1 MTVAQII
8 FILLSVVG
16 LGAALLVVTTRNLF
30 HAALYL
36 IASFFAVSGFYIL
49 LEAGFFAAAQFLVY
63 IGAISILF
71 IFATMLTRT
80 VRGMV
85 PRNSQ
90 WQAALFVSIILFVA
104 MLVMFSPISFSLPIR
119 PDRTFGGAE
128 WQLAEIPNK
137 PGVLRDVPASSI
149 SDFGRALVDL
159 NQYGIAL
166 LLSGLLLLIGMVGA
180 IWVAR
185 ERKPREILAERAQMA
200 AEEAEERAKATAK
213 APEVSVAH
221 AAVAH
226 DAHHH

>member
-1 MTVAQII
+1 MTVAQIV
-8 FILLSVVG
+8 FILLTIVG
-16 LGAALLVVTTRNLF
+16 LGAAFLVVTTRNLF

-36 IASFFAVSGFYIL
+36 IASFFAVSGFYVL

-90 WQAALFVSIILFVA
+90 WQAALFIAVVLFIAMVA
-104 MLVMFSPISFSLPIR
+104 MFSPISFSLPTR
-119 PDRTFGGAE
+119 PDRTFGGVE
-128 WQLAEIPNK
+128 WQFAEIPGK
-137 PGVLRDVPASSI
+137 PGVLRSVPDSSI
-149 SDFGRALVDL
+149 LDFGRALADL

-166 LLSGLLLLIGMVGA
+166 LLSGVLLLIGMIGA

-185 ERKPREILAERAQMA
+185 ERKPREILAERARMA
-200 AEEAEERAKATAK
+200 AEEAAEAARQ
-213 APEVSVAH
+213 SVGTKIPDVV
-221 AAVAH
+221 VAH
-226 DAHHH
+226 DSHH